1 MPKQDL
7 SPLSIYMNHMPNA
20 EDFEVKCK
28 HLKTALQCHEVSTE
42 DVKRVREFVYRQP
55 VKTIIDNKIAHLI
68 EVKHPKTKK
77 SEETLTNKGQAI
89 RLDYFLR
96 NINSEKLL
104 VCQKTFL
111 TALKISQRNILTIGK
126 KKAEGQIIARRG
138 GDRRSKKYEQQKNS
152 KISGMQ
158 EVKRVHLKR
167 VREKCLTKLEVFCRT
182 DDKKYQNYLKR
193 GAKLEIYQPK
203 QIELRNSIKKI
214 KPENVETLLKN
225 YQEDWEDN
233 ETFAWYKNLLNER
246 RHPTG
251 GEEETCPESDDVDQE
266 HS

>member
-1 MPKQDL
+1 MR
-7 SPLSIYMNHMPNA
+7 YMNHMPNA

-68 EVKHPKTKK
+68 EVKHPKRKK

-96 NINSEKLL
+96 NINYERLL

-111 TALKISQRNILTIGK
+111 AALKISQRNILTIGK
-126 KKAEGQIIARRG
+126 KKAEGQIIEKRG
-138 GDRRSKKYEQQKNS
+138 GDRRSKKYEEQKNS
-152 KISGMQ
+152 
-158 EVKRVHLKR
+158 VKKFIGNLHASHYNK
-167 VREKCLTKLEVFCRT
+167 VFYRT
-182 DDKKYQNYLKR
+182 DNDTKYQNYLKR
-193 GAKLEIYQPK
+193 GAKLENYQPK

-214 KPENVETLLKN
+214 KLENVETLLKK

-251 GEEETCPESDDVDQE
+251 DEEETCPESDDVDPE
-266 HS
+266 LCDCAEEDIGLKI